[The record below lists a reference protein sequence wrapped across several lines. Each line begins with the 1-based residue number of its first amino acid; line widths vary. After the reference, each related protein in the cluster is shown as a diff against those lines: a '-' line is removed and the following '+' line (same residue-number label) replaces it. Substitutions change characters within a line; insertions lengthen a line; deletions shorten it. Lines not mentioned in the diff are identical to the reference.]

1 VEGVEG
7 GAGAERIDAERED
20 ALEDLRGHELDGG
33 VVLEERN
40 GDVARLG
47 QGGAAIAVVGEAEV
61 ESAEDFVFAAVAV
74 DGEGAALGPV
84 GGGSLGESG
93 IKLAGCNRDGF
104 RQRFAWHDS
113 LQRVE
118 RRIDPP
124 VASSRREGGRPG
136 ARDQQKKEK
145 AARGG
150 LFSFFTL

>member
-1 VEGVEG
+1 MGKNAVEDLGGHEHDG
-7 GAGAERIDAERED
+7 GA
-20 ALEDLRGHELDGG
+20 
-33 VVLEERN
+33 VLEEGN

-47 QGGAAIAVVGEAEV
+47 EGGAAVAVVGEAEV

-93 IKLAGCNRDGF
+93 IKLAGCNRNGF
-104 RQRFAWHDS
+104 RERFAWHGS

-118 RRIDPP
+118 RRIDPS
-124 VASSRREGGRPG
+124 VASSRREGRRPG